1 MSKLLSVK
9 KEYPHQFWLLFWG
22 MLFST
27 IGASMIW
34 PFLMVYA
41 SERLQL
47 PLTQTASLVTIN
59 SASSLIMTF
68 IAGQITDR
76 AGRKKV
82 MVVSLITN
90 AVLYF
95 FLSSANTYMQF
106 SILMTLLGA
115 SNPLYRVGAN
125 AMLADLIPP
134 EKRADGYAIIRLSD
148 NAGVAIGPSIGGFIA
163 AASQFLAF
171 YIAASGLFLYGL
183 VLLFFAVETLPQH
196 VNEIQLTD
204 YSLGAYKKVFKDI
217 PFISFVANSIFGL
230 IANSLMWV
238 LLPVYATQVL
248 NIPKQMYGFIPTTNA
263 FMIVL
268 FQVGITRLTKR
279 HRPLRMTA
287 LGMFFYAIGVGSVA
301 FGSSFWGIWVSMI
314 IITIGEMIIV
324 PTGSAYVANV
334 SPEHMRGRYMGIYSL
349 TWSLSIGIGPLF
361 GGILSDNF
369 GPPATWIGGF
379 MIGLSSMVL
388 FFVMERVFSN
398 KENHVTQLQM

>member
-1 MSKLLSVK
+1 MSKYLSVIE
-9 KEYPHQFWLLFWG
+9 EYPRQFWLLFWG
-22 MLFST
+22 MLLST

-34 PFLMVYA
+34 PFLTIYA
-41 SERLQL
+41 SERLEL

-68 IAGQITDR
+68 VAGQITDR

-82 MVVSLITN
+82 MVISLITN
-90 AVLYF
+90 AILYF
-95 FLSSANTYMQF
+95 FLSSANTYVQF
-106 SILMTLLGA
+106 ATLMALLGA

-163 AASQFLAF
+163 AASQFFAF

-183 VLLFFAVETLPQH
+183 VLLFFAVETLPQYTKD
-196 VNEIQLTD
+196 VQISDFDQG
-204 YSLGAYKKVFKDI
+204 SYKSVFKDI
-217 PFISFVANSIFGL
+217 PFISFVANSTLGL
-230 IANSLMWV
+230 LANSLMWV

-248 NIPKQMYGFIPTTNA
+248 NIPKQMYGFLPTTNA

-268 FQVGITRLTKR
+268 FQVMITRWTKR
-279 HRPLRMTA
+279 YRPLRMTA
-287 LGMFFYAIGVGSVA
+287 LGMLFYAIGVGSVA
-301 FGSSFWGIWVSMI
+301 LGSNFWGLWISMI

-324 PTGSAYVANV
+324 PTGSAYVANI

-349 TWSLSIGIGPLF
+349 TWSLSIGIGPLL
-361 GGILSDNF
+361 GGILSDNY
-369 GPPATWIGGF
+369 GPSATWIGGLV
-379 MIGLSSMVL
+379 IGLTSMSL
-388 FFVMERVFSN
+388 FFVIERIFTNRESQ
-398 KENHVTQLQM
+398 TT

>member
-1 MSKLLSVK
+1 MSKYLSVIE
-9 KEYPHQFWLLFWG
+9 EYPRQFWLLFWG
-22 MLFST
+22 MLLST

-34 PFLMVYA
+34 PFLTIYA
-41 SERLQL
+41 SERLEL

-68 IAGQITDR
+68 VAGQITDR

-82 MVVSLITN
+82 MVISLITN
-90 AVLYF
+90 AILYF
-95 FLSSANTYMQF
+95 FLSSANTYVQF
-106 SILMTLLGA
+106 ATLMALLGA

-163 AASQFLAF
+163 AASQFFAF

-183 VLLFFAVETLPQH
+183 VLLFFAVETLPQYTKD
-196 VNEIQLTD
+196 IQISVFD
-204 YSLGAYKKVFKDI
+204 QGSYKSVFKDI
-217 PFISFVANSIFGL
+217 SFISFVANSTLGL
-230 IANSLMWV
+230 LANSLMWV

-248 NIPKQMYGFIPTTNA
+248 NIPKQMYGFLPTTNA

-268 FQVGITRLTKR
+268 FQVMITRWTKR
-279 HRPLRMTA
+279 YRPLRMTA
-287 LGMFFYAIGVGSVA
+287 LGMLFYAIGVGSVA
-301 FGSSFWGIWVSMI
+301 LGSNFWGLWISMI

-324 PTGSAYVANV
+324 PTGSAYVANI

-349 TWSLSIGIGPLF
+349 TWSLSIGIGPLL
-361 GGILSDNF
+361 GGILSDNY
-369 GPPATWIGGF
+369 GPSATWIGGLV
-379 MIGLSSMVL
+379 IGLTSMSL
-388 FFVMERVFSN
+388 FFVIERIFTNRGSQ
-398 KENHVTQLQM
+398 TT

>member
-1 MSKLLSVK
+1 
-9 KEYPHQFWLLFWG
+9 
-22 MLFST
+22 
-27 IGASMIW
+27 
-34 PFLMVYA
+34 
-41 SERLQL
+41 
-47 PLTQTASLVTIN
+47 
-59 SASSLIMTF
+59 
-68 IAGQITDR
+68 
-76 AGRKKV
+76 
-82 MVVSLITN
+82 
-90 AVLYF
+90 
-95 FLSSANTYMQF
+95 MQF

>member
-1 MSKLLSVK
+1 MSKYLSVIE
-9 KEYPHQFWLLFWG
+9 EYPRQFWLLFWG
-22 MLFST
+22 MLLST

-34 PFLMVYA
+34 PFLTIYA
-41 SERLQL
+41 SERLEL

-68 IAGQITDR
+68 VAGQITDR

-82 MVVSLITN
+82 MVISLITN
-90 AVLYF
+90 AILYF
-95 FLSSANTYMQF
+95 FLSSANTYVQF
-106 SILMTLLGA
+106 ATLMALLGA

-163 AASQFLAF
+163 AASQFFAF

-183 VLLFFAVETLPQH
+183 VLLFFAVETLPQYTKD
-196 VNEIQLTD
+196 IQISVFD
-204 YSLGAYKKVFKDI
+204 QGSYKSVFKDI
-217 PFISFVANSIFGL
+217 SFISFVANSTIGL
-230 IANSLMWV
+230 LANSLMWV

-248 NIPKQMYGFIPTTNA
+248 NIPKQMYGFLPTTNA

-268 FQVGITRLTKR
+268 FQVMITRWTKR
-279 HRPLRMTA
+279 YRPLRMTA
-287 LGMFFYAIGVGSVA
+287 LGMLFYAIGVGSVA
-301 FGSSFWGIWVSMI
+301 LGSNFWGLWISMI

-324 PTGSAYVANV
+324 PTGSAYVANI

-349 TWSLSIGIGPLF
+349 TWSLSIGIGPLL
-361 GGILSDNF
+361 GGILSDNY
-369 GPPATWIGGF
+369 GPSATWIGGLV
-379 MIGLSSMVL
+379 IGLTSMSL
-388 FFVMERVFSN
+388 FFVIERIFTNRESQ
-398 KENHVTQLQM
+398 TT

>member
-1 MSKLLSVK
+1 MSKYLSVIE
-9 KEYPHQFWLLFWG
+9 EYPRQFWLLFWG
-22 MLFST
+22 MLLST

-34 PFLMVYA
+34 PFLTIYA
-41 SERLQL
+41 SERLEL

-68 IAGQITDR
+68 VAGQITDR

-82 MVVSLITN
+82 MVISLITN
-90 AVLYF
+90 AILYF
-95 FLSSANTYMQF
+95 FLSSANTYVQF
-106 SILMTLLGA
+106 ATLMALLGA

-163 AASQFLAF
+163 AASQFFAF

-183 VLLFFAVETLPQH
+183 VLLFFAVETLPQYTKD
-196 VNEIQLTD
+196 IQISVFD
-204 YSLGAYKKVFKDI
+204 QGSYKSVFKDI
-217 PFISFVANSIFGL
+217 SFISFVANSTLGL
-230 IANSLMWV
+230 LANSLMWV

-248 NIPKQMYGFIPTTNA
+248 NIPKQMYGFLPTTNA

-268 FQVGITRLTKR
+268 FQVMITRWTKR
-279 HRPLRMTA
+279 YRPLRMTA
-287 LGMFFYAIGVGSVA
+287 LGMLFYAIGVGSVA
-301 FGSSFWGIWVSMI
+301 LGSNFWGLWISMI

-324 PTGSAYVANV
+324 PTGSAYVANI

-349 TWSLSIGIGPLF
+349 TWSLSIGIGPLL
-361 GGILSDNF
+361 GGILSDNY
-369 GPPATWIGGF
+369 GPSATWIGGLV
-379 MIGLSSMVL
+379 IGLTSMSL
-388 FFVMERVFSN
+388 FFVIERIFTNRESQ
-398 KENHVTQLQM
+398 TT

>member
-1 MSKLLSVK
+1 MSKYLSVIE
-9 KEYPHQFWLLFWG
+9 EYPRQFWLLFWG
-22 MLFST
+22 MLLST

-34 PFLMVYA
+34 PFLTIYA
-41 SERLQL
+41 SERLEL

-68 IAGQITDR
+68 VAGQITDR

-82 MVVSLITN
+82 MVISLITN
-90 AVLYF
+90 AILYF
-95 FLSSANTYMQF
+95 FLSSANTYVQF
-106 SILMTLLGA
+106 ATLMALLGA

-163 AASQFLAF
+163 AASQFFAF

-196 VNEIQLTD
+196 TKDIQISVFD
-204 YSLGAYKKVFKDI
+204 QGSYKSVFKDI
-217 PFISFVANSIFGL
+217 SFISFVANSTLGL
-230 IANSLMWV
+230 LANSLMWV

-248 NIPKQMYGFIPTTNA
+248 NIPKQMYGFLPTTNA

-268 FQVGITRLTKR
+268 FQVMITRWTKR
-279 HRPLRMTA
+279 YRPLRMTA
-287 LGMFFYAIGVGSVA
+287 LGMLFYAIGVGSVA
-301 FGSSFWGIWVSMI
+301 LGSNFWGLWISMI

-324 PTGSAYVANV
+324 PTGSAYVANI

-349 TWSLSIGIGPLF
+349 TWSLSIGIGPLL
-361 GGILSDNF
+361 GGILSDNY
-369 GPPATWIGGF
+369 GPSATWIGGLV
-379 MIGLSSMVL
+379 IGLTSMSL
-388 FFVMERVFSN
+388 FFVIERIFTNRESQ
-398 KENHVTQLQM
+398 TT

>member
-1 MSKLLSVK
+1 
-9 KEYPHQFWLLFWG
+9 
-22 MLFST
+22 
-27 IGASMIW
+27 MIW

>member
-1 MSKLLSVK
+1 MSKYLSVIE
-9 KEYPHQFWLLFWG
+9 EYPRQFWLLFWG
-22 MLFST
+22 MLLST

-34 PFLMVYA
+34 PFLTIYA
-41 SERLQL
+41 SERLEL

-68 IAGQITDR
+68 VAGQITDR

-82 MVVSLITN
+82 MVISLITN
-90 AVLYF
+90 AILYF
-95 FLSSANTYMQF
+95 FLSSANTYVQF
-106 SILMTLLGA
+106 ATLMALLGA

-163 AASQFLAF
+163 AASQFFAF

-183 VLLFFAVETLPQH
+183 MLLFFAVETLPQYTKD
-196 VNEIQLTD
+196 IQISVFD
-204 YSLGAYKKVFKDI
+204 QGSYKSVFKDI
-217 PFISFVANSIFGL
+217 SFISFVANSTLGL
-230 IANSLMWV
+230 LANSLMWV

-248 NIPKQMYGFIPTTNA
+248 NIPKQMYGFLPTTNA

-268 FQVGITRLTKR
+268 FQVMITRWTKR
-279 HRPLRMTA
+279 YRPLRMTA
-287 LGMFFYAIGVGSVA
+287 LGMLFYAIGVGSVA
-301 FGSSFWGIWVSMI
+301 LGSNFWGLWISMI

-324 PTGSAYVANV
+324 PTGSAYVANI

-349 TWSLSIGIGPLF
+349 TWSLSIGIGPLL
-361 GGILSDNF
+361 GGILSDNY
-369 GPPATWIGGF
+369 GPSATWIGGLV
-379 MIGLSSMVL
+379 IGLTSMSL
-388 FFVMERVFSN
+388 FFVIERIFTNRESQ
-398 KENHVTQLQM
+398 TT